1 MATVY
6 LGLGSNLG
14 DRALNIKNA
23 IDSLNKQGIAVKK
36 VSTIIETDPVGGPEQ
51 GKFLNGALEAETKLS
66 PEDLHKTLKNIEKDL
81 GRTPT
86 VRNGPRTIDLD
97 ILLYNNLSIQTPEL
111 TIPHPQIFKRYFVVE
126 PLKEIAPQVVRDLTE
141 KLKPRHESHSKR

>member
-1 MATVY
+1 MAVVY

-36 VSTIIETDPVGGPEQ
+36 VSKIIETEPVGGPEQ
-51 GKFLNGALEAETKLS
+51 GKFLNGALEAETDLS
-66 PEDLHKTLKNIEKDL
+66 PKDLHKALKGIEKDL

-97 ILLYNNLSIQTPEL
+97 ILLYNNLTIETPEL
-111 TIPHPQIFKRYFVVE
+111 TIPHPQILKRYFVAE
-126 PLKEIAPQVVRDLTE
+126 PLAEIAPAVVQELKE
-141 KLKPRHESHSKR
+141 KKSRHESHSKR